1 MDSPSFKTTLE
12 KTEAVVGS
20 ICLHVAAFTTVALFY
35 AMFII

>member
-1 MDSPSFKTTLE
+1 VDNPSFRETLE

-35 AMFII
+35 ALFII